1 MPLISIVTPAYNA
14 EDSIPNTIRSV
25 LDQTLAD
32 WELLIVDDGSSDRT
46 VGIVSL
52 FCRQDSRI
60 RLLEL
65 AENGGAAVARNAGI
79 RQARGR
85 YIAFLDS
92 DDAWDP
98 TKLESQLAFMQA
110 REAALVFSA
119 YRKVDEAG
127 RALGVVGVPERAGY
141 RDLLKTNYIGCLT
154 AMYDTQRLGKV
165 EMPLIRKRQDL
176 ALWLKIVKL
185 TGEPAWGQPE
195 VLATYTVR
203 RGSVSADKQSAAAY
217 QWRLYREVEALP
229 LPASGYYF
237 AQYAVRGLLRSRL
250 PGLARQLGVLH

>member
-1 MPLISIVTPAYNA
+1 MPLVSIITPAHNA
-14 EDSIPNTIRSV
+14 ESSIRHCVSSV
-25 LDQTLAD
+25 LRQGFQD
-32 WELLIVDDGSSDRT
+32 WELIVIDDASTDATGDLAQDHASRDARVRLI
-46 VGIVSL
+46 SL
-52 FCRQDSRI
+52 
-60 RLLEL
+60 
-65 AENGGAAVARNAGI
+65 ATNGGAAVARNAGI

-92 DDAWDP
+92 DDAWDSH
-98 TKLESQLAFMQA
+98 KLESQLAFMQA

-119 YRKVDEAG
+119 YRKVDDAG
-127 RALGVVGVPERAGY
+127 RELGVVGVPERAGY

-176 ALWLKIVKL
+176 ALWLKIIKL

-195 VLATYTVR
+195 VLATYMVR

-217 QWRLYREVEALP
+217 QWRVYREVEALS
-229 LPASGYYF
+229 LPISGYYF